1 MEKAVFIFQYPSVQ
15 ICLKE
20 AASGTDNPHWFTQTD
35 GTLSSFQPLR
45 LYFSQDIIFKFFQ
58 KL

>member
-20 AASGTDNPHWFTQTD
+20 AASGADNP
-35 GTLSSFQPLR
+35 
-45 LYFSQDIIFKFFQ
+45 
-58 KL
+58 KLIYCRGWKSELISAIHNVFINLE

>member
-20 AASGTDNPHWFTQTD
+20 AASGADNPDWFTQAD
-35 GTLSSFQPLR
+35 ENLSSFQPL
-45 LYFSQDIIFKFFQ
+45 
-58 KL
+58 